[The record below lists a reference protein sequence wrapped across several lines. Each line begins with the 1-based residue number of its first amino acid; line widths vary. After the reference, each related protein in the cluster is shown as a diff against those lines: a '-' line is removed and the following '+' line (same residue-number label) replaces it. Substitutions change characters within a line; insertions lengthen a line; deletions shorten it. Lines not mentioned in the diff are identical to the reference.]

1 MPFGEAPPFERP
13 HNMTTVAAA
22 LIVRDSQIL
31 ICQRR
36 RDDTHGLQWEFPGG
50 KVELGESPAEALARE
65 LREELGVGAVIGR
78 EIFRT
83 RHRYREFDSDLELIF
98 FQAVVDRAATLRNRV
113 FERFEW
119 AEPSKLPAYDF
130 LEADKEF
137 VGLIASSAIRV
148 D

>member
-1 MPFGEAPPFERP
+1 
-13 HNMTTVAAA
+13 MTTVAAA
-22 LIVRDSQIL
+22 LIVRDSRIL

-50 KVELGESPAEALARE
+50 KVETGESPPEALVRE
-65 LREELGVGAVIGR
+65 LREELGVEAVIGR

-98 FQAVVDRAATLRNRV
+98 FQAVVDRAATLQNRV

-119 AEPSKLPAYDF
+119 AELTALPTYDF
-130 LEADKEF
+130 LQADKEF
-137 VGLIASSAIRV
+137 VALIASRAIRV

>member
-1 MPFGEAPPFERP
+1 MLFGEAPAFERP

-22 LIVRDSQIL
+22 LIVRDSRIL
-31 ICQRR
+31 ICQGR

-50 KVELGESPAEALARE
+50 KVETGESPPEALVRE
-65 LREELGVGAVIGR
+65 LREELGVEAVVGR

-83 RHRYREFDSDLELIF
+83 RHRYPEFDSDLVLLF
-98 FQAVVDRAATLRNRV
+98 FQATVDRAATLQNLD

-119 AEPSKLPAYDF
+119 VEPSALPGYDF
-130 LEADKEF
+130 LQADKEF
-137 VGLIASSAIRV
+137 VELIASRALRV